1 MEQRGLPLVMVGRT
15 LYAMLPA
22 MELAPLPAV
31 ESWADPGAAQEP
43 LHSEFRL
50 RNWHVILIASST
62 QAE

>member
-1 MEQRGLPLVMVGRT
+1 MVGRT